1 MGHDAVVFKTQHS
14 HPCSSYSREKELS
27 CRQVVPGSETCAF
40 NRMGTQTINSSTY
53 FSNPLLTPEVEET
66 KTDVELRALPEEL
79 SNSLV

>member
-27 CRQVVPGSETCAF
+27 CRQVVPGSETCALG
-40 NRMGTQTINSSTY
+40 RVILVVLEEH
-53 FSNPLLTPEVEET
+53 PLLTPEVEET